1 MSYSH
6 SSIVIN
12 DKIIDDIN
20 SELEAK
26 LKVADE
32 RVNSK
37 ESEINKLKQT
47 LAIVSGTLAKELE
60 GDNGSD
66 E

>member
-6 SSIVIN
+6 ASIVIN

-20 SELEAK
+20 SELGAK

-32 RVNSK
+32 RVNSREK
-37 ESEINKLKQT
+37 
-47 LAIVSGTLAKELE
+47 
-60 GDNGSD
+60 
-66 E
+66 